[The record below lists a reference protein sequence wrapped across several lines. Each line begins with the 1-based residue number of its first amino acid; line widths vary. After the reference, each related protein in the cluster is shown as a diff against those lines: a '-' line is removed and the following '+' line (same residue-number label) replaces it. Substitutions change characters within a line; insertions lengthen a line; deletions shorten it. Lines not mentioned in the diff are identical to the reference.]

1 MDKQTDFTN
10 LIQQDTY
17 FSSDPLYFT
26 GPIHKTV
33 AVNEPKHSV
42 ELKAR

>member
-1 MDKQTDFTN
+1 MDKEIIAN
-10 LIQQDTY
+10 LIHQDTY
-17 FSSDPLYFT
+17 FSSGPFYFT

-33 AVNEPKHSV
+33 AVNEPKHSF